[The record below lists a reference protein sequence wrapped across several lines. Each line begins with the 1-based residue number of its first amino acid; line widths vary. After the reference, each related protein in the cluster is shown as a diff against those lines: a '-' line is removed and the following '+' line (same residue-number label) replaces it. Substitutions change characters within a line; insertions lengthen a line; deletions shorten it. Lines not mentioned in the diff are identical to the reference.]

1 MSQDPNKP
9 TTFDTA
15 CVHAGKQPLEA
26 RFGINTPV
34 VTSSAFDYRD
44 DQVRYPRYHNS
55 LNHEVVAAKIAAL
68 EGAESAMVTASGMGA
83 ISAIFFALMKPG
95 EHAILLDGLYGGT
108 MDLVEGL
115 LTPSGFRFS
124 IWNGDPDHLEDLIT
138 PQTRLLMIESP
149 TNPLMQ
155 VVDLE
160 RSAAIA
166 RNHGLISVIDNTF
179 ATPVV
184 QRPIESGFDLVMH
197 SATKYMGGHS
207 DLLCGAL
214 AGSEALI
221 DRLRPTI
228 LRLGASL
235 NGQDLYLLE
244 RSLKTLA
251 LRVRQQSANALALAR
266 HLDKHECV
274 AEVLYPGL
282 PSHRQHELATKQM
295 QGYGGMLSFRLATN
309 LDSRHVLERLE
320 LIHPAISLGGVE
332 TTIAQPARSSHAKLS
347 GSERE
352 RLGIDDAL
360 MRLSVGIEGAEDLW
374 QDLDNTLNSLTR

>member
-1 MSQDPNKP
+1 MNHDNKS
-9 TTFDTA
+9 TTLDTA
-15 CVHAGKQPLEA
+15 CVHAGEQPLEA

-34 VTSSAFDYRD
+34 VTSSAFDYLD
-44 DQVRYPRYHNS
+44 DQVRYPRYHNT

-68 EGAESAMVTASGMGA
+68 EGAESGMVTASGMGA
-83 ISAIFFALMKPG
+83 ISAIFMSLMKPG

-124 IWNGDPDHLEDLIT
+124 IWDGDPDHLESLIT
-138 PQTRLLMIESP
+138 PQTRLVMIESP

-160 RSAAIA
+160 RTATIA
-166 RNHGLISVIDNTF
+166 REHGIVSVIDNTF
-179 ATPVV
+179 ATPIV
-184 QRPIESGFDLVMH
+184 QRPIEHGFDLIMH

-214 AGSEALI
+214 AGTEELM
-221 DRLRPTI
+221 DRLRPTVV
-228 LRLGASL
+228 RLGSSL

-251 LRVRQQSANALALAR
+251 LRVRQQSANALELAR
-266 HLDKHECV
+266 RLESHAEV
-274 AEVLYPGL
+274 AETLYPGL
-282 PSHRQHELATKQM
+282 PSHPQHEQAKQQM
-295 QGYGGMLSFRLATN
+295 QVFGGMVSFRLSAN
-309 LDSRHVLERLE
+309 LDPQQFLERLD
-320 LIHPAISLGGVE
+320 LILPAISLGGVE
-332 TTIAQPARSSHAKLS
+332 TTIAQPAQSSHAKLS
-347 GSERE
+347 SAERE

-360 MRLSVGIEGAEDLW
+360 MRLSVGIEGVEDLW
-374 QDLDNTLNSLTR
+374 QDLDRALIDSTH

>member
-1 MSQDPNKP
+1 MTDNNKP
-9 TTFDTA
+9 ATLDTA
-15 CVHAGKQPLEA
+15 CVHAGEQPLEA

-68 EGAESAMVTASGMGA
+68 EGAESAMITASGMGA
-83 ISAIFFALMKPG
+83 ISAIFMSLMKPG
-95 EHAILLDGLYGGT
+95 DHAILLDGLYGGT

-124 IWNGDPDHLEDLIT
+124 IWDGDPDHLESLIT
-138 PQTRLLMIESP
+138 PHTRLVMIESP

-160 RSAAIA
+160 RTAAIA
-166 RNHGLISVIDNTF
+166 REHGIVSMIDNTF
-179 ATPVV
+179 ATPIV
-184 QRPIESGFDLVMH
+184 QRPIAHGFDLVMH

-214 AGSEALI
+214 AGTEELI
-221 DRLRPTI
+221 DRLRPTVV
-228 LRLGASL
+228 RLGSSL

-251 LRVRQQSANALALAR
+251 LRVRQQSANALELAR
-266 HLDKHECV
+266 RLESHDGV
-274 AEVLYPGL
+274 AETLYPGL
-282 PSHRQHELATKQM
+282 PSHRQHKLATRQM
-295 QGYGGMLSFRLATN
+295 QGFGGMLSFRLAPGVDPQGF
-309 LDSRHVLERLE
+309 LGRLE
-320 LIHPAISLGGVE
+320 LIRPAISLGGVE
-332 TTIAQPARSSHAKLS
+332 TTIAQPAHSSHAKLS
-347 GSERE
+347 AAERE
-352 RLGIDDAL
+352 RLGIDEAL
-360 MRLSVGIEGAEDLW
+360 MRLSTGIEGAVDLW
-374 QDLDNTLNSLTR
+374 KNLDRALSAS